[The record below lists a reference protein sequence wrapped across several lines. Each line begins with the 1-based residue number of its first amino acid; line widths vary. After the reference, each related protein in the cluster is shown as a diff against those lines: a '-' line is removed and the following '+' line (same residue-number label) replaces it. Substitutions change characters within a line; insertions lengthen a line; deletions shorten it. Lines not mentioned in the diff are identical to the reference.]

1 MSHVIQVDEVDVLDL
16 LASASLPKFYFSDRS
31 RRESVG
37 ALGIVS
43 EYRLEAGA
51 TKADIGRMLDRA
63 TYDLAPDQRLYGGL
77 RFDPVATPS
86 SEWATFGAARF
97 FLPRL
102 EIRQRSTGAHVRLNY
117 HAGNVSDLDAA
128 IRVIDEVL
136 DSSSISG
143 SYEVDLDSRV
153 DAPGYLEWTEAVDQ
167 TLEVIRSGRF
177 EKAVLARAVRYMA
190 VQGCNPLVLFDRVRS
205 GAPHCYHLYY
215 QPTDDAAF
223 MSATP
228 ERLFKLCGSDVLS
241 EAVAGTRPRGEATA
255 DDVRLLDELLT
266 SDKDRREHAVVGRCI
281 VEALTPLCENV
292 SLDKTP
298 TEMRLRGNRHLKSM
312 VRATIRPG
320 TTSGQLLE
328 ALHPTPAVGG
338 YPTDEA
344 LETLAEVEP
353 FDRGWY
359 AGAMGWIGRDE
370 AELTVAIRS
379 ALALPDSLTLYSGA
393 GIVEGSEADSEW
405 SEIEQKIDNF
415 MNVIA
420 ATAEWDE
427 TPIRG

>member
-1 MSHVIQVDEVDVLDL
+1 VVSVDEVDVLAL

-31 RRESVG
+31 RLESVG

-51 TKADIGRMLDRA
+51 TKADIGRMVDRA

-102 EIRQRSTGAHVRLNY
+102 EIRRGRTGTQLRVNY
-117 HAGNVSDLDAA
+117 DAGDASDLEEAV
-128 IRVIDEVL
+128 RVIEAVI
-136 DSSSISG
+136 DSSSITG
-143 SYEVDLDSRV
+143 SFEVDLDSRV
-153 DAPGYLEWTEAVDQ
+153 DAPDYPAWTNAIEQ
-167 TLEVIRSGRF
+167 TLDVIRSGRF
-177 EKAVLARAVRYMA
+177 EKAVLARAVHYA
-190 VQGCNPLVLFDRVRS
+190 SDAGSNPLVLFDRVRA

-228 ERLFKLCGSDVLS
+228 ERLFKLRGSHVLS
-241 EAVAGTRPRGEATA
+241 EAVAGTRPRGDAEA
-255 DDVRLLDELLT
+255 DDVRLRDELFT

-281 VEALTPLCENV
+281 VEALTPLCEQV
-292 SLDKTP
+292 SLDETP
-298 TEMRLRGNRHLKSM
+298 TEMRLRGNRHLKAM
-312 VRATIRPG
+312 VRATIQQG
-320 TTSGQLLE
+320 TTAGKLLE

-344 LETLAEVEP
+344 LETLAQVEP